1 MRLTKEDIQ
10 GFLEDRRSK
19 DYRDLCSYLLHPL
32 REWLGDRDLTPEAVK
47 RYARK
52 RYEEDS
58 SYNTFLAVMKSFA
71 KWKRSKIP
79 PIDREHMMQR
89 FELEQIEGI
98 RRARVVMRLERK
110 EFSMDELR
118 TIFGSLE
125 GVGFSGIWSLAW
137 YGCRPGELVELT
149 LDGINKKPDEYLPPA
164 LAGELGP
171 DDYCLKFLT
180 EKTVVERAVFM
191 DGFTKGHLE
200 NFIKSGFGYGFLYN
214 ACVDL
219 RRKVDANFS
228 PKWFRSTFQTKMQ
241 RALMESGVPMVKLD
255 LLVKVMSGHTVGGD
269 ITGIYT
275 DFGADIKKAMTELHF
290 LKPLEE
296 SFGGMI

>member
-1 MRLTKEDIQ
+1 MRLTQEDIEQ
-10 GFLEDRRSK
+10 FLKDRPRRES
-19 DYRDLCSYLLHPL
+19 YRALCGKMLRPL
-32 REWLGDRDLTPEAVK
+32 MKPFGGKDLTDTAVRGYAK
-47 RYARK
+47 RRFGNPN
-52 RYEEDS
+52 S
-58 SYNTFLAVMKSFA
+58 INTFLAVVKSFA
-71 KWKRSKIP
+71 DWKMRRLPQDDLKAYIR
-79 PIDREHMMQR
+79 DRQAL
-89 FELEQIEGI
+89 ELIQDI
-98 RRARVVMRLERK
+98 RRERVVMRLERK
-110 EFSMDELR
+110 ELSMDELMA
-118 TIFGSLE
+118 IFGSIE
-125 GVGFSGIWSLAW
+125 GVKFSGLWSLAW
-137 YGCRPGELVELT
+137 FGPRPSELVELT
-149 LDGINKKPDEYLPPA
+149 LNGINKKPDKYLPPA

-269 ITGIYT
+269 ITGVYT
-275 DFGADIKKAMTELHF
+275 DFGADIKRAMTELHF

-296 SFGGMI
+296 SFRG